1 MRPDKSEILAMS
13 FVKKFLII
21 LLSIFLLPSCFSY
34 LRPSNQKTPREIVM
48 IFMSTYGTP
57 RVSQLAHYTT
67 PYFRNYKPKE
77 LWVIETWEVLSELG
91 YRHLSGKILEEKIKS
106 RTAII
111 ITSSNIETLAGK
123 TLQREIYCLI
133 KTEEG
138 WKLDELLIEDETVE
152 AEKYNL

>member
-1 MRPDKSEILAMS
+1 MALAKKCSLLLIS
-13 FVKKFLII
+13 FFLI
-21 LLSIFLLPSCFSY
+21 PSCFSY
-34 LRPSNQKTPREIVM
+34 LKQSNQKTPLEIVE
-48 IFMSTYGTP
+48 IFMTTYGTP
-57 RVSQLAHYTT
+57 KVSQLAYYTT

-91 YRHLSGKILEEKIKS
+91 YRHLSGKILEEKIKGN
-106 RTAII
+106 TAII

-123 TLQREIYCLI
+123 SLQREIYCLI

>member
-1 MRPDKSEILAMS
+1 MSLA
-13 FVKKFLII
+13 KKFL
-21 LLSIFLLPSCFSY
+21 LLVISFFLIPSCLSY
-34 LRPSNQKTPREIVM
+34 LKQSDQKTPLEVVE

-57 RVSQLAHYTT
+57 NVSQLAYYTT

-77 LWVIETWEVLSELG
+77 LWVIETWEVLSDLG
-91 YRHLSGKILEEKIKS
+91 YRHLSGKILEKKVKGN
-106 RTAII
+106 TAII

-152 AEKYNL
+152 AVKYNL

>member
-1 MRPDKSEILAMS
+1 MIS
-13 FVKKFLII
+13 FFLI
-21 LLSIFLLPSCFSY
+21 PSCLSY
-34 LRPSNQKTPREIVM
+34 LKQSDQKTPLEIVE

-57 RVSQLAHYTT
+57 KVSQLAYYTT

-91 YRHLSGKILEEKIKS
+91 YRHLSGTILEKKVKGN
-106 RTAII
+106 TAIV

-152 AEKYNL
+152 VEKYNL

>member
-1 MRPDKSEILAMS
+1 MSLAKKCLLLIIS
-13 FVKKFLII
+13 FFLI
-21 LLSIFLLPSCFSY
+21 PSCLSY
-34 LRPSNQKTPREIVM
+34 LKQNNQKTPLEIVE
-48 IFMSTYGTP
+48 IFMSSYGTP
-57 RVSQLAHYTT
+57 KLSQLAYYTT

-91 YRHLSGKILEEKIKS
+91 YRHLSGTIVEKKIKGNK
-106 RTAII
+106 AIV
-111 ITSSNIETLAGK
+111 ITSSHIETLAGK

-152 AEKYNL
+152 AAKYTL

>member
-1 MRPDKSEILAMS
+1 MS
-13 FVKKFLII
+13 MAKKI
-21 LLSIFLLPSCFSY
+21 LLLLASIFLIPSCLSY
-34 LRPSNQKTPREIVM
+34 LKRSDQKTPLEIVE

-57 RVSQLAHYTT
+57 KVSQLAYYTT
-67 PYFRNYKPKE
+67 SYFRNYKPKE

-91 YRHLSGKILEEKIKS
+91 YRHLSGEILEEKIKDNK
-106 RTAII
+106 AII

>member
-1 MRPDKSEILAMS
+1 MHKSLTKTVLLLIIV
-13 FVKKFLII
+13 FFLIPAC
-21 LLSIFLLPSCFSY
+21 LSHLNQSH
-34 LRPSNQKTPREIVM
+34 QKTPLEIVA

-57 RVSQLAHYTT
+57 KVSQFAYYTT

-91 YRHLSGKILEEKIKS
+91 YRHLSGKILEKKIKGKK
-106 RTAII
+106 AVVIA
-111 ITSSNIETLAGK
+111 SSNIETLAGK
-123 TLQREIYCLI
+123 TLQREIYCFV

-152 AEKYNL
+152 AAKYNL

>member
-1 MRPDKSEILAMS
+1 MIS
-13 FVKKFLII
+13 FFLI
-21 LLSIFLLPSCFSY
+21 PSCLSY
-34 LRPSNQKTPREIVM
+34 LKQSDQKTPLEIVE

-57 RVSQLAHYTT
+57 KVSQLAYYTT

-91 YRHLSGKILEEKIKS
+91 YRHLSGTILEKKVKGN
-106 RTAII
+106 TAIV

>member
-1 MRPDKSEILAMS
+1 MSLA
-13 FVKKFLII
+13 KKFL
-21 LLSIFLLPSCFSY
+21 LLVISFFLIPSCLSY
-34 LRPSNQKTPREIVM
+34 LKQSDQKTPLEIVE

-57 RVSQLAHYTT
+57 
-67 PYFRNYKPKE
+67 K
-77 LWVIETWEVLSELG
+77 VIETWEVLSELG
-91 YRHLSGKILEEKIKS
+91 YRHLSGKILEKKVKGN
-106 RTAII
+106 TAIV

>member
-1 MRPDKSEILAMS
+1 MS
-13 FVKKFLII
+13 LVKKLLVIVISLFLI
-21 LLSIFLLPSCFSY
+21 PSCLSY
-34 LRPSNQKTPREIVM
+34 LKHSDQKTPSEIVK

-57 RVSQLAHYTT
+57 KVSQLAYYTT

-91 YRHLSGKILEEKIKS
+91 YQHLSGRILEEKVKGN
-106 RTAII
+106 TAII
-111 ITSSNIETLAGK
+111 ITSSNIKTLAGK
-123 TLQREIYCLI
+123 TLQKEIYCLI

-152 AEKYNL
+152 AAKYNL

>member
-1 MRPDKSEILAMS
+1 MS
-13 FVKKFLII
+13 LPKKFL
-21 LLSIFLLPSCFSY
+21 LLMISLFLIPSCLSY
-34 LRPSNQKTPREIVM
+34 LKQSDQKTPLEVVE

-57 RVSQLAHYTT
+57 KVSQLAYYTT

-91 YRHLSGKILEEKIKS
+91 YRHLSGKILEKKVKGK
-106 RTAII
+106 TAII

-123 TLQREIYCLI
+123 TVQREIYCLI